1 MCLKGHTARMRAMRV
16 LRLIVHGPTREPV
29 VILGEDGDGLGH
41 DAADDGVRCV
51 PVFLRRPQADV
62 VALGRRSGADLLL
75 PQDVLVPLLR
85 GLGHTLDAA
94 EVTGLVDGVFQ
105 AVLVCDGGTRV
116 PVLPSDAL
124 AVAVREGLPIAMAE
138 EILDEVGQPVA
149 ELFPHGGAAPP
160 EEQVRAM
167 RDFLTDVSPDD
178 FADPPRG

>member
-1 MCLKGHTARMRAMRV
+1 MQAMRV

-29 VILGEDGDGLGH
+29 VILGEDADGGPQ
-41 DAADDGVRCV
+41 RCV

-75 PQDVLVPLLR
+75 PQDVLVPLLH

-94 EVTGLVDGVFQ
+94 EVTALVDGVFQ
-105 AVLVCDGGTRV
+105 AVLVCDGGTRI
-116 PVLPSDAL
+116 PVLPSDAV
-124 AVAVREGLPIAMAE
+124 AVAVREGLPIGMAE

-160 EEQVRAM
+160 EEQVQAM
-167 RDFLTDVSPDD
+167 RDFLADVTPDD
-178 FADPPRG
+178 FADPPR